1 MRNLHN
7 GGGYVMDLL
16 DKYLIEGRMSL
27 RDEVRKA
34 YSRFEQ
40 FGGNVGKIN
49 RRTKTMKNPLKL
61 IAWYLVLENE
71 NFHRENELV
80 SDRYEAITGGKVL
93 TDSSDYRHFRFIDEI
108 PKRTRTCPTCG
119 GSGEVYK

>member
-1 MRNLHN
+1 
-7 GGGYVMDLL
+7 MDLDL
-16 DKYLIEGRMSL
+16 IDKYLTEARMNL

-49 RRTKTMKNPLKL
+49 RRTKTMKQPIKL
-61 IAWYLVLENE
+61 IAWFLVLENE

-80 SDRYEAITGGKVL
+80 MDRYEAITGERL
-93 TDSSDYRHFRFIDEI
+93 TDSRDYQTFRFIDEI

-119 GSGEVYK
+119 GTGEVYR